1 MLSLM
6 AATIGGR
13 DVGAQDRYKGWME
26 ESRSDLETA
35 GILME
40 AGRYNAAVFYCQQSA
55 EKAMKG
61 LLLKYHE
68 APWGHSVWNLY
79 LAVAKATGEHDADV
93 EAATKGLDLHYV
105 PTRYPDALPSSTT
118 PSQFYGK
125 EQAGEAI
132 SWANMVME
140 YAARFV

>member
-1 MLSLM
+1 MG
-6 AATIGGR
+6 AR
-13 DVGAQDRYKGWME
+13 DRFRGWVD
-26 ESRSDLETA
+26 ESKSDLETA
-35 GILME
+35 RILMD

-61 LLLKYHE
+61 LLLKSHE
-68 APWGHSVWNLY
+68 APWGHSVWDLY
-79 LAVAKATGEHDADV
+79 LNAAEVTGDHDAEV

-118 PSQFYGK
+118 PSEFYGK

-132 SWANMVME
+132 SWANKVME
-140 YAARFV
+140 YITRYM